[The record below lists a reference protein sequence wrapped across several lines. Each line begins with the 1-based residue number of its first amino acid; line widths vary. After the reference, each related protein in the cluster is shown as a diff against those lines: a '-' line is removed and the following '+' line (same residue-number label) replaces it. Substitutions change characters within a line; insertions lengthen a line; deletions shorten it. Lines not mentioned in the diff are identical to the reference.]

1 MGWRGHMPP
10 VCFCPYL
17 VQDLENI
24 YSCAVPD
31 HRYSSGGITEG
42 SGKKPAVFGNIH
54 FRYEIVVRGCFGN
67 DALDDCVRVGIPSE
81 PPVHLGQTEIY
92 KQKFL
97 PLVPI
102 LINGWIGQYAANT
115 PIAARS
121 HSQKFHSFNRVAHDC
136 WIGDDPKIDYCQ
148 QRAVDIVFHPSSSVP
163 RNFSSLIKATAKP
176 CSSRATLL
184 RTSVRVA
191 SSPAR
196 RAISAKL
203 RRPTIAEAVE
213 KAKCFLSFCR
223 SSQID
228 VSAATISPSPY
239 LYILAMRGLTMKS
252 R

>member
-148 QRAVDIVFHPSSSVP
+148 QRAVDIVFHLFFQRPSQLFVP
-163 RNFSSLIKATAKP
+163 DKSHGEALLQQSKFVEDFGSGRFV
-176 CSSRATLL
+176 SRAARDLGEASQADDRGGSRKSKVLL
-184 RTSVRVA
+184 
-191 SSPAR
+191 
-196 RAISAKL
+196 
-203 RRPTIAEAVE
+203 
-213 KAKCFLSFCR
+213 
-223 SSQID
+223 
-228 VSAATISPSPY
+228 
-239 LYILAMRGLTMKS
+239 ILLPLLP
-252 R
+252 